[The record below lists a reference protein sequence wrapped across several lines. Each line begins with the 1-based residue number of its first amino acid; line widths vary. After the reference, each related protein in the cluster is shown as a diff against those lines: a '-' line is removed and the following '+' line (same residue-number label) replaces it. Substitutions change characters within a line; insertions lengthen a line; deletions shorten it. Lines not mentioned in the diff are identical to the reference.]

1 MAVLARSDDVG
12 DQWVDARPFRAQL
25 RYLMASGSL
34 SVDDV
39 AAVAGISA
47 RLADRLLHG
56 RDGRPLRRI
65 SPDTARRLI
74 QISDQQ
80 VQALRRVMVPAA
92 PARLQLRRLYRAGL
106 EDPAIADRVRVT
118 VPELAELAAG
128 ADTCSLLLTVRLT
141 AAARAEDSW
150 RYRKQ
155 PDSPA
160 IENAACDRPSCG
172 WHDIRIAG

>member
-1 MAVLARSDDVG
+1 MAGHAGRSAVG
-12 DQWVDARPFRAQL
+12 DQWVDAAPFRAQL

-34 SVDDV
+34 SVGDV

-56 RDGRPLRRI
+56 RDGRPVRRI

-74 QISDQQ
+74 QVSDQQ
-80 VQALRRVMVPAA
+80 VQALRRITVPAA
-92 PARLQLRRLYRAGL
+92 PARLQLRRLHRAGL
-106 EDPAIADRVRVT
+106 ENLAIAQRVRIA
-118 VPELAELAAG
+118 VPELIELSSG

-150 RYRKQ
+150 RYRNQ
-155 PDSPA
+155 LGASVVD
-160 IENAACDRPSCG
+160 EAA
-172 WHDIRIAG
+172 

>member
-1 MAVLARSDDVG
+1 MAARAKGNGVS
-12 DQWVDARPFRAQL
+12 DQWVDAGPFRAQL
-25 RYLMASGSL
+25 RFLMASGSL
-34 SVDDV
+34 TVDDV

-80 VQALRRVMVPAA
+80 VQALRRIMVPAA
-92 PARLQLRRLYRAGL
+92 PARLQLRRLHRAGL
-106 EDPAIADRVRVT
+106 GDSAVAERVRVA
-118 VPELAELAAG
+118 VPELLELASG

-141 AAARAEDSW
+141 AAARAEDSS
-150 RYRKQ
+150 RYRNRL
-155 PDSPA
+155 DWLA
-160 IENAACDRPSCG
+160 CEDAA
-172 WHDIRIAG
+172 

>member
-1 MAVLARSDDVG
+1 MAVLAKTDDAG

-47 RLADRLLHG
+47 RLAYHLLHG

-74 QISDQQ
+74 QISHQQ
-80 VQALRRVMVPAA
+80 IQALRRIMVPAA
-92 PARLQLRRLYRAGL
+92 SARLQLRRLHGAGL
-106 EDPAIADRVRVT
+106 ENLAIAELVRVA
-118 VPELAELAAG
+118 VPELLELASG

-141 AAARAEDSW
+141 AAARAEDT
-150 RYRKQ
+150 RQHPYRRG
-155 PDSPA
+155 PRVL
-160 IENAACDRPSCG
+160 EYAACGSNCVWD
-172 WHDIRIAG
+172 DIRIAG

>member
-1 MAVLARSDDVG
+1 MAARAKRAEVG
-12 DQWVDARPFRAQL
+12 DHWVDAGPFRAQL
-25 RYLMASGSL
+25 RYLMASGAL
-34 SVDDV
+34 SVEDV

-80 VQALRRVMVPAA
+80 VQALRRIMVPAA
-92 PARLQLRRLYRAGL
+92 PARMQLHRLHRAGL
-106 EDPAIADRVRVT
+106 ADLAIAERVRT
-118 VPELAELAAG
+118 AVPELVELTAG

-141 AAARAEDSW
+141 AAARAEDSRRFRDRLSW
-150 RYRKQ
+150 L
-155 PDSPA
+155 A
-160 IENAACDRPSCG
+160 EEAA
-172 WHDIRIAG
+172 

>member
-1 MAVLARSDDVG
+1 MGARAKGNGVS
-12 DQWVDARPFRAQL
+12 DQWVDAGPFRAQL
-25 RYLMASGSL
+25 RFLMASGSL
-34 SVDDV
+34 TVDDV

-80 VQALRRVMVPAA
+80 VQALRRIMVPAA
-92 PARLQLRRLYRAGL
+92 PARLQLRRLHRAGL
-106 EDPAIADRVRVT
+106 EDSAIAERVRVAI
-118 VPELAELAAG
+118 PELLELASG

-141 AAARAEDSW
+141 AAARAEDSS
-150 RYRKQ
+150 RYHRRL
-155 PDSPA
+155 DWLA
-160 IENAACDRPSCG
+160 VEDAA
-172 WHDIRIAG
+172 

>member
-1 MAVLARSDDVG
+1 MAGRAERIAG
-12 DQWVDARPFRAQL
+12 QWVDAAPFRAQL

-34 SVDDV
+34 TVGDV

-56 RDGRPLRRI
+56 RDGRPVRRI

-74 QISDQQ
+74 QVSDQQ
-80 VQALRRVMVPAA
+80 VQALRRIMVPAA
-92 PARLQLRRLYRAGL
+92 SARLQLRRLHRAGL
-106 EDPAIADRVRVT
+106 ENLVIAERVRIA
-118 VPELAELAAG
+118 VPELVELASG

-155 PDSPA
+155 LGVPSAED
-160 IENAACDRPSCG
+160 AA
-172 WHDIRIAG
+172 